1 MLHVLRFA
9 FRALRYTFCVTRLM
23 KLIVGLGNPGEKYQN
38 NRHNV
43 GFQFLDYLIG
53 KVQSQSAN
61 RRIKFKSNKYL
72 LSEIYEI
79 PPNSSLL
86 TPNYSPLL
94 LAKPQT
100 FMNHSG
106 RAVKLLTTNYPL
118 LTTDLIVV
126 HDDLDI
132 PLGKFKIQTGTG
144 PQLHNGIDSIN
155 ASLKTHDYLRI
166 RIGVDARPPENR
178 INGETRR
185 RLVPGETYVLQNFTK
200 EEQSRLPLIF
210 NKLFERIIIEK
221 IISDK

>member
-1 MLHVLRFA
+1 
-9 FRALRYTFCVTRLM
+9 M

-43 GFQFLDYLIG
+43 GFQFLDYIIENLQITNL
-53 KVQSQSAN
+53 KLQISNQFQISN
-61 RRIKFKSNKYL
+61 LKFKINKYL
-72 LSEIYEI
+72 QSEICEI
-79 PPNSSLL
+79 PPNSYPL
-86 TPNYSPLL
+86 TLNTSPLL

-106 RAVKLLTTNYPL
+106 HAVKKIVSRYQLAVGS
-118 LTTDLIVV
+118 DLVVV

-132 PLGKFKIQTGTG
+132 AFGKFKIQTGTG

-155 ASLKTHDYLRI
+155 ASFRTHDYLRI
-166 RIGVDARPPENR
+166 RIGVDNRPPENR